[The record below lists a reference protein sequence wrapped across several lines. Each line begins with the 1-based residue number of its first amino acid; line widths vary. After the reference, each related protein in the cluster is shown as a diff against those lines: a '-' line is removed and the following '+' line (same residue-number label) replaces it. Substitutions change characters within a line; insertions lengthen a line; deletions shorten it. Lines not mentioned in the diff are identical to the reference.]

1 MRKCR
6 GIHMIKKMRIR
17 NFKSIEMLELI
28 CNDNFN
34 VIIGENNIGKTTI
47 FEAIHLW
54 KICYDSNIKKDKK
67 QFYAM
72 PKNIPFRDM
81 DFLRIYDDM
90 DLFNYGCKP
99 KNAELLISIQIE
111 YNNNLFKLG
120 FLVSKVQ
127 NIDNAYLQVKYE
139 NKDEFF
145 RFATELVNQGYNLLN
160 GVVICE
166 SRPIA
171 NIITKEPYM
180 YKNQILD
187 KISKG
192 KGYDVLRNKITKSP
206 AHTMRIEEHIRN
218 VMEKDYKFVEVDKDN
233 KTYIKLTVNN
243 TNILSQGSGFLQ
255 VAEIFSSLEYTE
267 AALYIL
273 LIDEPDSHLHTK
285 LQKKLIEEFRNI
297 DDSQLFI
304 ISHNDKFLSEVQDEE
319 ILFIDEKGKSQQR
332 IEPLQQGCK
341 NLVLNNLSGETD
353 AIDHLRYVN
362 KIVILEGKS
371 DKEFFEKLMPKYSQL
386 LNKEEANVYID
397 KINGIDTLCDKLL
410 TYSTAFD
417 GIVPDTAKWIVI
429 RDTDCVPISRQT
441 EVKNSNLGYLRAT
454 NKELYFQKGY
464 GIESTFLAET
474 DMFVKLILKY
484 YEMSNTEVLT
494 VQTMIETLNNDFSQK
509 VLVATDSIHEELE
522 KHFLRQK
529 EQRKEKIYETLRFQD
544 MLREIDHTNVSYIM
558 TKPILDMYLSELH
571 NKILNIYGTTKIALK
586 NDTIMEFYY
595 DSISS
600 INDIFESHKELLA
613 LLY

>member
-1 MRKCR
+1 
-6 GIHMIKKMRIR
+6 MIKKITIK
-17 NFKSIEMLELI
+17 NFKSIETLELV
-28 CNDNFN
+28 CNENFN

-72 PKNIPFRDM
+72 TKNIPFKDM
-81 DFLRIYDDM
+81 DFLRVYDDM
-90 DLFNYGCKP
+90 DLFNDKCKP
-99 KNAELLISIQIE
+99 KNAELLVSLEIE
-111 YNNNLFKLG
+111 YNSISFNLG
-120 FLVSKVQ
+120 FIVSKVQ
-127 NIDNAYLQVKYE
+127 NIDNAYLQVRYE
-139 NKDEFF
+139 DKDEFF
-145 RFATELVNQGYNLLN
+145 WLADELVGQGYNLMN

-192 KGYDVLRNKITKSP
+192 KGHEVLRNKITKSP
-206 AHTMRIEEHIRN
+206 VHVARIEEHIKN
-218 VMEKDYKFVEVDKDN
+218 VMEKEYKFVEADKDN

-285 LQKKLIEEFRNI
+285 LQKKLIEEFRAI
-297 DDSQLFI
+297 DNSQLFI
-304 ISHNDKFLSEVQDEE
+304 ISHNDRFLNEVQDGEL
-319 ILFIDEKGKSQQR
+319 LFIDDKGKQRGR
-332 IEPLQQGCK
+332 IEPLRPGCK
-341 NLVLNNLSGETD
+341 NLVLNNLSGVVD
-353 AIDHLRYVN
+353 AIDQLRYVE

-371 DKEFFEKLMPKYSQL
+371 DKTFFEKMLPKYRQFL
-386 LNKEEANVYID
+386 GKEEPNVYID
-397 KINGIDTLCDKLL
+397 KVNGIDTLNDKLL

-429 RDTDCVPISRQT
+429 RDTDCVPISKQSN
-441 EVKNSNLGYLRAT
+441 VKGTNLGYLRAP
-454 NKELYFQKGY
+454 NKDLYFQKGY
-464 GIESTFLAET
+464 GIESTFLNET
-474 DMFVKLILKY
+474 NMFVKWILKY
-484 YEMSNTEVLT
+484 YGLNDTENLT
-494 VQTMIETLNNDFSQK
+494 ITSMVEDLNNTYTGK
-509 VLVATDSIHEELE
+509 VLVSTDAIHEELE
-522 KHFLRQK
+522 SHFLRQK
-529 EQRKEKIYETLRFQD
+529 EQRKEKIYETLRFQE
-544 MLREIDHTNVSYIM
+544 MLREIDNTKISYIM
-558 TKPILDMYLSELH
+558 TKPILDMYLAELH
-571 NKILNIYGTTKIALK
+571 GRIVAIYGTSLSALK
-586 NDTIMEFYY
+586 NDTLLEFYY
-595 DSISS
+595 NNIST
-600 INDIFESHKELLA
+600 IDDMYECHKELLG

>member
-1 MRKCR
+1 
-6 GIHMIKKMRIR
+6 MIKKIRIE
-17 NFKSIEMLELI
+17 NFKSIETLEVI
-28 CNDNFN
+28 CNENFN

-81 DFLRIYDDM
+81 DFLRVYDDM

-99 KNAELLISIQIE
+99 KNAELLISLEIE
-111 YNNNLFKLG
+111 YNNATFNLG
-120 FLVSKVQ
+120 FLISKVQ

-139 NKDEFF
+139 DKDEFF
-145 RFATELVNQGYNLLN
+145 RFGSELVGQGYNLMT

-206 AHTMRIEEHIRN
+206 AHTARIEEHIKN
-218 VMEKDYKFVEVDKDN
+218 VMEKEYKFVEVDKDN

-273 LIDEPDSHLHTK
+273 LIDEPDSHLHAK
-285 LQKKLIEEFRNI
+285 LQKKLIEEFRAINN
-297 DDSQLFI
+297 SQLFI
-304 ISHNDKFLSEVQDEE
+304 ISHNDRFLSEVQDEE
-319 ILFIDEKGKSQQR
+319 LLFIDNKGKQSGR
-332 IEPLQQGCK
+332 IEPLRHGCK
-341 NLVLNNLSGETD
+341 NLVLNNLAGVVD
-353 AIDHLRYVN
+353 VIDQLRYVD

-371 DKEFFEKLMPKYSQL
+371 DEKFFEKMIPKYSQL
-386 LNKEEANVYID
+386 LSKDKPNVYID
-397 KINGIDTLCDKLL
+397 KVNGIDTLNDKLL

-417 GIVPDTAKWIVI
+417 GIVPESAKWIVI
-429 RDTDCVPISRQT
+429 RDTDCVPISKQPNVRG
-441 EVKNSNLGYLRAT
+441 SNLGYLRAP

-474 DMFVKLILKY
+474 NKFVKLMLKY
-484 YEMSNTEVLT
+484 YELNDT
-494 VQTMIETLNNDFSQK
+494 ETLMVNTMVEELNNTFAGK
-509 VLVATDSIHEELE
+509 VLVSTDAVHEELE
-522 KHFLRQK
+522 EHFMRQK
-529 EQRKEKIYETLRFQD
+529 EQRKEKLYETLRFQD
-544 MLREIDHTNVSYIM
+544 MLREIERV
-558 TKPILDMYLSELH
+558 
-571 NKILNIYGTTKIALK
+571 
-586 NDTIMEFYY
+586 
-595 DSISS
+595 
-600 INDIFESHKELLA
+600 
-613 LLY
+613 

>member
-1 MRKCR
+1 
-6 GIHMIKKMRIR
+6 MIKKITIK
-17 NFKSIEMLELI
+17 NFKSIENLEVV
-28 CNDNFN
+28 CNENFN

-72 PKNIPFRDM
+72 TKNIPFKDM
-81 DFLRIYDDM
+81 DILRVYDDM
-90 DLFNYGCKP
+90 DLFNDKCKP
-99 KNAELLISIQIE
+99 KNAELLVSLEIE
-111 YNNNLFKLG
+111 YNAILFNMG
-120 FLVSKVQ
+120 FIISKVQ
-127 NIDNAYLQVKYE
+127 NIDNAYLQVRYKD
-139 NKDEFF
+139 KDEFF
-145 RFATELVNQGYNLLN
+145 RFADELTGQGYNLVN

-192 KGYDVLRNKITKSP
+192 KGHEVLRNKITKSP
-206 AHTMRIEEHIRN
+206 AHVARIEEHIKN
-218 VMEKDYKFVEVDKDN
+218 VMEKEYKFVEVDKDN
-233 KTYIKLTVNN
+233 KTYIKLTVNK

-285 LQKKLIEEFRNI
+285 LQKKLIEEFRTIGN
-297 DDSQLFI
+297 SQLFI
-304 ISHNDKFLSEVQDEE
+304 ISHNDRFLNEVQDEE
-319 ILFIDEKGKSQQR
+319 LLFIDDKGKQNGR
-332 IEPLQQGCK
+332 VEPLHPGCK
-341 NLVLNNLSGETD
+341 NLVLNNLSGVVD
-353 AIDHLRYVN
+353 VIDQLRYVN

-371 DKEFFEKLMPKYSQL
+371 DKIFFEKMLPKYCQFL
-386 LNKEEANVYID
+386 GKEKPNVYID
-397 KINGIDTLCDKLL
+397 KVNGIDTLNDKLL

-429 RDTDCVPISRQT
+429 RDTDCIPISRQPD
-441 EVKNSNLGYLRAT
+441 VKRTNLGYLRAI
-454 NKELYFQKGY
+454 NKDLYFQKGY
-464 GIESTFLAET
+464 GIESTFLTER

-484 YEMSNTEVLT
+484 YGLNDTENLT
-494 VQTMIETLNNDFSQK
+494 ITSMVEDLNNTYAEK
-509 VLVATDSIHEELE
+509 VLVSTDAVHEELE
-522 KHFLRQK
+522 THFIRQK

-544 MLREIDHTNVSYIM
+544 MLREIDSTKISYIM
-558 TKPILDMYLSELH
+558 TKPILDMYLIELH
-571 NKILNIYGTTKIALK
+571 GRIGVIYGTSLSALK
-586 NDTIMEFYY
+586 NDTLMEFYY
-595 DSISS
+595 NNILSID
-600 INDIFESHKELLA
+600 DIYECHKELLE